1 MRRALLVLVAA
12 LAACALA
19 GNARADGD
27 PASDY
32 LLGIQVFIPYDLKLP
47 AAKQKELT
55 ALVHNANSSGYAIRV
70 ALIGSAY
77 DLGAVASLWQKPRP
91 YAKFLGAEL
100 QFVYKQRLLVVMP
113 NGFGFNWPK
122 HPSTKEYRVLSTVPI
137 GAGALGMLDS
147 TERAVR
153 KLAAASGVKLR
164 ATPSTP
170 AKRSSGGFVHSR
182 ALIVLAAIAGVAILV
197 LLRLA
202 LRRKSP

>member
-1 MRRALLVLVAA
+1 MRRALLVSAA
-12 LAACALA
+12 VLA
-19 GNARADGD
+19 GCLLAGGARADGD

-32 LLGIQVFIPYDLKLP
+32 LLGVQVFIPYDLKLP
-47 AAKQKELT
+47 AEKQKELT
-55 ALVHNANSSGYAIRV
+55 ALVHDANRSGYAIRV

-77 DLGAVASLWQKPRP
+77 DLGAVTSLWQKPRP

-122 HPSTKEYRVLSTVPI
+122 HPSTKEYSVLSTVPI

-153 KLAAASGVKLR
+153 KLAAASGVKI
-164 ATPSTP
+164 ATARVA
-170 AKRSSGGFVHSR
+170 AKKSGGGFVHRR